1 MRERKEQ
8 ENIIEMKTEKFSD
21 FVLKTLFY
29 NLRQWIIIM
38 VNKKK
43 SKSRHMIF
51 KILKVKD
58 KVKAAKEKND
68 PAYIEE

>member
-43 SKSRHMIF
+43 I
-51 KILKVKD
+51 
-58 KVKAAKEKND
+58 
-68 PAYIEE
+68 